1 MSFPPSSKPPLFIL
15 VKSPYRFG
23 LNGLLNPPTRF
34 MYCLYVV
41 FFSFLTAYISF
52 PGTFVFFVLRNRVNP
67 RAFFIARSSSS
78 SSAGSSR
85 DIAVDVGLFVV
96 AEEGAGGLAEVLLG
110 TDEEVGGGLA
120 ADVARGTFGAAAF
133 F

>member
-1 MSFPPSSKPPLFIL
+1 
-15 VKSPYRFG
+15 
-23 LNGLLNPPTRF
+23 

-85 DIAVDVGLFVV
+85 DIGVDVGLFVV
-96 AEEGAGGLAEVLLG
+96 AEEGAGGLAEALLG
-110 TDEEVGGGLA
+110 TDEEVGGGL
-120 ADVARGTFGAAAF
+120 DVDVGGGIFGAAAF
-133 F
+133 FEGCT